1 MSGGDAGRAAKPLS
15 LLQQIRRRFS
25 LPTFRHTPVQA
36 DAPQRWRTQMG
47 GFDPATPYAE
57 ALINYHNHA
66 AMFMFFVVFT
76 VLHAA
81 RK

>member
-1 MSGGDAGRAAKPLS
+1 MSGDKSGNKAKQTS
-15 LLQQIRRRFS
+15 LIHQIRQRFRVPS
-25 LPTFRHTPVQA
+25 IWLAPARA
-36 DAPQRWRTQMG
+36 DAPQRWRTSVG

-66 AMFMFFVVFT
+66 VSFMIFVVVT
-76 VLHAA
+76 VIVSI

>member
-1 MSGGDAGRAAKPLS
+1 MSDGGASNGGSRKS
-15 LLQQIRRRFS
+15 LLQSIRSRLQIPSIKHFPAR
-25 LPTFRHTPVQA
+25 A

-66 AMFMFFVVFT
+66 ATFMIFVVLT
-76 VLHAA
+76 VIHTI
-81 RK
+81 RR